1 VRILIGRVGVA
12 RKLAAIKN
20 IACHDDLLS
29 KAHRRCGAPHDPGG
43 TMSNAVSIEKDDH
56 VMGSPDARLVIV
68 EYGDLQCPY
77 TARAYP
83 TMDKLR
89 EQLGEEMCLVYRHL
103 PLSHLHP
110 LAELAAEA
118 AEAAA
123 AQGKFWEM
131 QAVLLDNQDEVSEES
146 LAALATSA
154 GLDVQRFQDDL
165 QARRARQKVQQD
177 AQRAQRDGVSKT
189 PTFFFN
195 GERFHGDSDEA
206 SLTTAVQRA
215 LQ

>member
-1 VRILIGRVGVA
+1 MSD
-12 RKLAAIKN
+12 AA
-20 IACHDDLLS
+20 
-29 KAHRRCGAPHDPGG
+29 
-43 TMSNAVSIEKDDH
+43 SIQQNDH
-56 VMGSPDARLVIV
+56 VMGPRDARLVIV

-83 TMDKLR
+83 TIDKLR
-89 EQLGEEMCLVYRHL
+89 EQLGDQMCLVYRHL

-131 QAVLLDNQDEVSEES
+131 QAALLENQDEVSEES
-146 LAALATSA
+146 LPGLAQEA
-154 GLDVQRFQDDL
+154 GLDVDRFQDDL
-165 QARRARQKVQQD
+165 QAGRARQKVQDD
-177 AQRAQRDGVSKT
+177 AGRAQREGISKT

-206 SLTTAVQRA
+206 SLTGAVERA